1 MLSPMFHLLVL
12 GVGVGSNA
20 NFSVCAGGNA
30 NFSIFRYQHPQNE
43 IGGSKP
49 TRGPKANGFALQW
62 NIGLIFVFNFNLVE
76 FSLSRLDLMCKLSA
90 CH

>member
-20 NFSVCAGGNA
+20 NFSVRAGGNA

-43 IGGSKP
+43 IVALGVEANARTQSKWFCV
-49 TRGPKANGFALQW
+49 A
-62 NIGLIFVFNFNLVE
+62 VE
-76 FSLSRLDLMCKLSA
+76 YRLDICF
-90 CH
+90 